1 MFLLYSYVLTSC
13 ERRLT
18 AVHNQPA
25 TAINDVRISYVNER
39 RSLVTRATTVGLV
52 VAVHLE
58 MAKRSYWI
66 HHHSIVCVNVSKAVR
81 DRRQRTAVTDLH
93 HRLRSIRIS
102 RETDEYMI
110 FGRIGAT
117 GLFIRIFIWA

>member
-18 AVHNQPA
+18 AVHNQLA

-52 VAVHLE
+52 VVVHLE

-66 HHHSIVCVNVSKAVR
+66 HHHSIVCVNVSKALAVIHERNKACHRVTGGLCR
-81 DRRQRTAVTDLH
+81 DH
-93 HRLRSIRIS
+93 WRSYQPLS
-102 RETDEYMI
+102 
-110 FGRIGAT
+110 
-117 GLFIRIFIWA
+117 LVS

>member
-1 MFLLYSYVLTSC
+1 
-13 ERRLT
+13 
-18 AVHNQPA
+18 
-25 TAINDVRISYVNER
+25 
-39 RSLVTRATTVGLV
+39 
-52 VAVHLE
+52 

-110 FGRIGAT
+110 FGRIGST

>member
-1 MFLLYSYVLTSC
+1 MRGSNALRF
-13 ERRLT
+13 E
-18 AVHNQPA
+18 
-25 TAINDVRISYVNER
+25 VNER

-102 RETDEYMI
+102 RDPWEKQGVSPCHRRVMP
-110 FGRIGAT
+110 
-117 GLFIRIFIWA
+117 